1 MNSVGLP
8 AGAPGVAIT
17 LFAQDSCTSQS
28 GGYGIACPALG
39 EGCELAVQEQVSE
52 SSRGQC
58 DDDAPSPKEKKEAQ
72 RKAAAEKKTRARA
85 EKLHTQGMTAFRKG
99 DLAAAEQAWRTAA
112 PDSIAAINDLGFLY
126 QQQKRYPE
134 AERALLQ
141 TLLRDGG
148 RLPAWLNI
156 ADLYWDAGKKGLARR
171 TYAQYARSAGEQNK
185 KAGIPPRVLERSK

>member
-1 MNSVGLP
+1 
-8 AGAPGVAIT
+8 
-17 LFAQDSCTSQS
+17 
-28 GGYGIACPALG
+28 
-39 EGCELAVQEQVSE
+39 
-52 SSRGQC
+52 
-58 DDDAPSPKEKKEAQ
+58 
-72 RKAAAEKKTRARA
+72 
-85 EKLHTQGMTAFRKG
+85 MTAS
-99 DLAAAEQAWRTAA
+99 

-148 RLPAWLNI
+148 RLPAWLNL